1 MSATTTSTTTTTTT
15 TANGQDTASDLVNGA
30 GGIASGPAGTT
41 DVWSSLLNSVAS
53 SRLVP
58 TKDVIILGDPLS
70 GKSTL
75 IELLKTAQP
84 TPSSDPN
91 ADAAKSANGGLPNGA
106 GSVNGNTGNGSA
118 PVMVEMGT
126 GTSEDN
132 IFAGAQKKNDL
143 ALSYSFW
150 NVEDE
155 ENEGKRLLACHTNSG
170 LGCRCLLLSGE
181 EALSMCASSTTLCV
195 QLEDNYGLLDML
207 LQPHLCRVERASYLM
222 VDCIS

>member
-1 MSATTTSTTTTTTT
+1 MATTTTSTTTATT
-15 TANGQDTASDLVNGA
+15 TALSGQDTTSDLVNGT
-30 GGIASGPAGTT
+30 GGTIANGPAGTN

-75 IELLKTAQP
+75 IELLKTAQS
-84 TPSSDPN
+84 TPSSDPA
-91 ADAAKSANGGLPNGA
+91 ADADKSANGGLPNGA
-106 GSVNGNTGNGSA
+106 GGVNGNTGNGSA

-132 IFAGAQKKNDL
+132 MFAGGQKKNDL

-155 ENEGKRLLACHTNSG
+155 ENEGK
-170 LGCRCLLLSGE
+170 
-181 EALSMCASSTTLCV
+181 V
-195 QLEDNYGLLDML
+195 
-207 LQPHLCRVERASYLM
+207 
-222 VDCIS
+222 